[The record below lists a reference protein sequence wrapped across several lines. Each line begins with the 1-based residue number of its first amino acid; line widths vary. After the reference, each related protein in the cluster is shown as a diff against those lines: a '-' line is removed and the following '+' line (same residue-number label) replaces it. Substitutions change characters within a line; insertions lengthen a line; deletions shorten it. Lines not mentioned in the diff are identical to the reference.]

1 MTDKLPVV
9 PNTAKARA
17 AARAQNAA
25 THEVIAR
32 AAQRAGD
39 ASMAKLPVHRDAVL
53 AEARTH
59 LGAFLQAADQLGLT
73 RAEII
78 QILAHEVS
86 MLAQHA
92 VRAERAAPTE
102 P

>member
-1 MTDKLPVV
+1 MTAKPMLPV
-9 PNTAKARA
+9 R
-17 AARAQNAA
+17 
-25 THEVIAR
+25 
-32 AAQRAGD
+32 
-39 ASMAKLPVHRDAVL
+39 RDALL
-53 AEARTH
+53 AEAHTH
-59 LGAFLQAADQLGLT
+59 LGAFLQATARLGLT

-92 VRAERAAPTE
+92 VHVERAALTE